1 MGVPE
6 RFVTE
11 YPDRCRRLLDMLEG
25 PARSGDLIGSF
36 ALLVASAAFNI
47 PYARMSEKD
56 HPLGRPEDRLY
67 DAMEGL
73 NKQRFEDASFWKG
86 AGPSF
91 FRYARIMTDAEDSFR
106 WRDAEGNHPLSSMT
120 QSKNANRVLRT
131 IRNALAHGNVVY
143 LDKNG
148 HETPGNQLVYLVFLS
163 KPDKKDKQDNGDGY
177 RIAIL
182 DEESFL
188 AFLKA
193 WTDWLQEFPLGRK
206 LKFAVAAE

>member
-25 PARSGDLIGSF
+25 PAREADMIGSF

-47 PYARMSEKD
+47 PYARMVESK
-56 HPLGRPEDRLY
+56 HPLGRPEAPLHR
-67 DAMEGL
+67 AIKGL
-73 NKQRFEDASFWKG
+73 KRQRFEKAEFWNG

-91 FRYARIMTDAEDSFR
+91 FRYAKIVTSAEDSFG
-106 WRDAEGNHPLSSMT
+106 WQDADGNHPLLST
-120 QSKNANRVLRT
+120 ESKDANTVLRT

-148 HETPGNQLVYLVFLS
+148 HETPGNRLMYLAFLS
-163 KPDKKDKQDNGDGY
+163 EHDNGDGY
-177 RIAIL
+177 RVVIF

-193 WTDWLQEFPLGRK
+193 WIDWMQTFPLDRK
-206 LKFAVAAE
+206 FQFAVAAE